1 MIARSNTATEEKA
14 EVEWYGKPDRKNRL
28 VSGEPILCYIVGGTC
43 YAEVKMGNGIERQIE
58 SLNELAE
65 TIGRN
70 LTIGWGLNHLTR
82 SLDQY
87 LQTGR
92 VREQPARPRFVC
104 YAVEC
109 LLTKR
114 SK

>member
-1 MIARSNTATEEKA
+1 MVWKARSEESAGERRADPLLHRGRHMLCGSKD
-14 EVEWYGKPDRKNRL
+14 GKW
-28 VSGEPILCYIVGGTC
+28 
-43 YAEVKMGNGIERQIE
+43 IERQIE

-82 SLDQY
+82 SLDQH

-92 VREQPARPRFVC
+92 VCEQPARPRFVC

-114 SK
+114 AKNTSA

>member
-1 MIARSNTATEEKA
+1 M
-14 EVEWYGKPDRKNRL
+14 EWFGKPDRKNRL

-43 YAEVKMGNGIERQIE
+43 YAEVEMGSVAERQIE

-65 TIGRN
+65 AIGRN
-70 LTIGWGLNHLTR
+70 LTIGWGWNQLTR
-82 SLDQY
+82 SLDQH
-87 LQTGR
+87 LQAGR

>member
-1 MIARSNTATEEKA
+1 M
-14 EVEWYGKPDRKNRL
+14 EWFGKPDRKNRL

-43 YAEVKMGNGIERQIE
+43 YAEVEMGVTVESQIE

-70 LTIGWGLNHLTR
+70 LTIGWGIRFVTCSFNKHL
-82 SLDQY
+82 QA
-87 LQTGR
+87 GR
-92 VREQPARPRFVC
+92 VCEQPARPRFVC

-109 LLTKR
+109 LLTGRVKR
-114 SK
+114 HL